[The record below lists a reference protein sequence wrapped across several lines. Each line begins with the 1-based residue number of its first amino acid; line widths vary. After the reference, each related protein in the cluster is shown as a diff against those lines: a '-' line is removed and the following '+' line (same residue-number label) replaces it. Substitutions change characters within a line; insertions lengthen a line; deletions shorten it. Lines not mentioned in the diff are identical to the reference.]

1 MVIGS
6 DEGSQPAVVRVG
18 SQVRIRDSMGV
29 DTFRIVNVEVSDP
42 GRRWI
47 SEDSPLARA
56 LLGHGAGDDV
66 RVQGPYGGWEVTL
79 LAVEGAEMVS
89 ES

>member
-56 LLGHGAGDDV
+56 LLGHGAG
-66 RVQGPYGGWEVTL
+66 G
-79 LAVEGAEMVS
+79 
-89 ES
+89 